1 MSIKVRL
8 ADLNLSLIMLCSAYF
23 VGVIRPIRARNG
35 TVWGVEICFADS
47 WSDDEEPSKAQAE
60 SKPSASTPT
69 STSKTETN
77 NNPNNLSQTTLAA
90 LQAQLAQAE
99 AKNKTLQAVLDR
111 VVLGS
116 AGAGVVGD
124 SESGSES
131 GSEVVGKG
139 KGKAVV
145 EQEKKAKGKG
155 KGKGKGK
162 MDIDTHYFDSYAS
175 NGKSPIHPVD
185 IPK

>member
-1 MSIKVRL
+1 
-8 ADLNLSLIMLCSAYF
+8 
-23 VGVIRPIRARNG
+23 
-35 TVWGVEICFADS
+35 
-47 WSDDEEPSKAQAE
+47 
-60 SKPSASTPT
+60 
-69 STSKTETN
+69 
-77 NNPNNLSQTTLAA
+77 

-111 VVLGS
+111 VVLGGGGG
-116 AGAGVVGD
+116 GAGGD

-131 GSEVVGKG
+131 GNEVVGKG
-139 KGKAVV
+139 KGKAVA
-145 EQEKKAKGKG
+145 EQETKA

-175 NGKSPIHPVD
+175 NGKSPFHHHHSNRSVD